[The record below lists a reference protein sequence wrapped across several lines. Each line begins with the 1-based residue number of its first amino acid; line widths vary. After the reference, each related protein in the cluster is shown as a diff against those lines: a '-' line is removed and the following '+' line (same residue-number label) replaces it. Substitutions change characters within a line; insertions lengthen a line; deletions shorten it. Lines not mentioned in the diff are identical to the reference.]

1 MNSLFIHFIPYTC
14 IQTWNKGLQI
24 HSHTEQICNSN
35 NSMRFARCTTSDM
48 AQNFPVDRVS
58 CKFKF
63 NKHTTNC
70 VCARVCV
77 CVFVCGIIYRNAY
90 GAHMKYAALNWI
102 EKSRRCNRMSLARE
116 LKSDYFRVAPY
127 WMTCETEHMYKRERI
142 QCENSLSNI
151 MCHAMQAQLKTKT
164 KTHYTQH

>member
-1 MNSLFIHFIPYTC
+1 
-14 IQTWNKGLQI
+14 
-24 HSHTEQICNSN
+24 
-35 NSMRFARCTTSDM
+35 MRFARCTTSDM

-63 NKHTTNC
+63 NKYTTNC
-70 VCARVCV
+70 VCVRVCV

-90 GAHMKYAALNWI
+90 GAHMKYTALNCI

-127 WMTCETEHMYKRERI
+127 WMTCETEHMYKREQKNTMRKFALKHYVPCDAGTI
-142 QCENSLSNI
+142 ENENKNTLHTTLAPATTPAI
-151 MCHAMQAQLKTKT
+151 
-164 KTHYTQH
+164 